1 MLLKTRPPA
10 RLPNL
15 GDVEMRVVRG
25 RHAPPVRL
33 EGTQEVE
40 WADKAFESALAA
52 SGRLARLVTTLEDHG
67 SRYCV
72 FGGWLRDTVSSHS
85 RGTPGPR
92 DLDLVAADIEPESLI
107 AALPA
112 DIRPT
117 IFGGVQSSAGSVQFD
132 IWPLHETF
140 LIRTL
145 SLPPSFECLLETA
158 DFDINA
164 GLYFPAQAKQPSAI
178 IDAGMLDAIR
188 RRTLAF
194 NSHHLPFPIL
204 QCARL
209 LAYRA
214 KLDLDLDP
222 AVLCLMRE
230 ILMIPSSRAQVSD
243 GLLRH
248 QPPAVAAKAIA
259 AIQQVVEGA
268 Y

>member
-1 MLLKTRPPA
+1 MQPA
-10 RLPNL
+10 ARMPTV
-15 GDVEMRVVRG
+15 GDVEMRIVRG
-25 RHAPPVRL
+25 SQMPPVRL
-33 EGTQEVE
+33 EETPEVE
-40 WADKAFESALAA
+40 WADVAFESALAA
-52 SGRLARLVTTLEDHG
+52 SGRLARLLTTLEAHG
-67 SRYCV
+67 ARYCV
-72 FGGWLRDTVSSHS
+72 FGGWLRDTVSAHA

-117 IFGGVQSSAGSVQFD
+117 IFGGVQSSAGPVQFD

-145 SLPPSFECLLETA
+145 SLPVSFHSLLVTA
-158 DFDINA
+158 DFNINA
-164 GLYFPAQAKQPSAI
+164 GLYFPAQAEQPSSI

-188 RRTLAF
+188 RGRLSF
-194 NSHHLPFPIL
+194 NSRHLPFPIL

-214 KLDLDLDP
+214 KLDLALDP
-222 AVLCLMRE
+222 AVLSFMRE
-230 ILMIPSSRAQVSD
+230 ILVIPSSCAQVAD

-248 QPPAVAAKAIA
+248 QPPNVAEKAIA
-259 AIQQVVEGA
+259 AIQQVVEDGN
-268 Y
+268 

>member
-1 MLLKTRPPA
+1 VPLKTQPPA
-10 RLPNL
+10 RLPNV
-15 GDVEMRVVRG
+15 GDVEMRKVRG
-25 RHAPPVRL
+25 RHLPPVRF

-40 WADKAFESALAA
+40 WADMAFETALAA
-52 SGRLARLVTTLEDHG
+52 SGRLARLLTTLEDHG

-85 RGTPGPR
+85 RGTLGPR
-92 DLDLVAADIEPESLI
+92 DLDLVAANIEPGLLI

-117 IFGGVQSSAGSVQFD
+117 IFGGIQSSAGPLQFD

-140 LIRTL
+140 LIRKL
-145 SLPPSFECLLETA
+145 SLPASFDSLLETA

-164 GLYFPAQAKQPSAI
+164 GLYFPAQAKQPSSI
-178 IDAGMLDAIR
+178 IDAGMLNAIR
-188 RRTLAF
+188 RGRLAF

-222 AVLCLMRE
+222 DVLSFMRE
-230 ILMIPSSRAQVSD
+230 ILIVPSSRAQVAD

-248 QPPAVAAKAIA
+248 QPPAVAKEAIA
-259 AIQQVVEGA
+259 AIKQVIEGVD
-268 Y
+268 